1 MSPDDTLSPFH
12 SMQGNTEQP
21 PSLSQLLRESYLAEA
36 RAQQRHSRSD
46 ASSHLHFYRPAKS
59 KAEDSVCPAV
69 DPQFPDLSAFL
80 SQEEL
85 DKSVNLACQAIGHE
99 SREERSEVNASVLP
113 LPPSE
118 PAAPPSSNCS
128 PAAPV
133 FRASSKLKEL
143 PAKSDRKAAKPDVTA
158 DSKEPSE
165 AFNDFN
171 RSGRNATYGLETQS
185 KKEFLN
191 KAADFIE
198 ELSSLF
204 KANSSK
210 RVRPRTCK
218 SHRSR
223 IQSKTPGDD
232 AVDPLDRDATR
243 ERVNS
248 VALPAQESRKEGV
261 PSLPSPPLTPSDS
274 SKGVRVEL
282 QDSGL
287 SEEPPPLQ
295 QQQQSSSLVCPETK
309 EDAGIHSSDGSTN
322 QTGPACERPHF
333 IQKLKSREVPEGSK
347 VRLDCIVSG
356 TPAPEVR

>member
-1 MSPDDTLSPFH
+1 
-12 SMQGNTEQP
+12 MQGNTEQP

-46 ASSHLHFYRPAKS
+46 ASSHLHFYRPPKS
-59 KAEDSVCPAV
+59 KTEESVCPAV
-69 DPQFPDLSAFL
+69 DAQFPDLSAFL

-85 DKSVNLACQAIGHE
+85 DKSVNLARQAIGHK
-99 SREERSEVNASVLP
+99 SREERSEVKASVPP
-113 LPPSE
+113 LPPCE
-118 PAAPPSSNCS
+118 PTSPLSSNCS
-128 PAAPV
+128 AAAPV
-133 FRASSKLKEL
+133 SPPSSKLKEL
-143 PAKSDRKAAKPDVTA
+143 PAKSDRKATKPNVSA

-210 RVRPRTCK
+210 RVRPRTCR

-223 IQSKTPGDD
+223 SNSKTPGND
-232 AVDPLDRDATR
+232 AINTLDRDATR
-243 ERVNS
+243 ERVAA
-248 VALPAQESRKEGV
+248 VTLPAEERREEGAPCLSTPAV
-261 PSLPSPPLTPSDS
+261 VSLDS
-274 SKGVRVEL
+274 SRGVRSAFQEL
-282 QDSGL
+282 GL
-287 SEEPPPLQ
+287 SEELPSPLQQ
-295 QQQQSSSLVCPETK
+295 QQQQSSSLVCQEVM
-309 EDAGIHSSDGSTN
+309 EDVRIQSSERSTHP
-322 QTGPACERPHF
+322 TSPTCERPHF

-347 VRLDCIVSG
+347 VRLDCIVRG